1 MYNSIHP
8 INITYRNQR
17 QSSPLSGSDE
27 QNKEQ
32 APVSYQ
38 NGSSGNNREF
48 PNGTKVAIDYTKN
61 TVNISQIVTDF
72 KSTVIAIGAPE
83 DISQEVNSYLSLV
96 ERESKKAN
104 PSRDIIYSNL
114 INASKIS
121 DNYIYQELSKKKG
134 NAPKNVV
141 EGWIDALFKQKVDL
155 KADPTQI
162 NPDYQLDIPNK
173 KRVKT
178 AANETPSQIQEE
190 QPSADVTNQTP
201 SAQVLP
207 DDEQTYEPQIF
218 ARQISPQDTLDTYE
232 SAELPI
238 QDDTQT
244 SDLSY
249 YKSEDSDDTI
259 NFKTID
265 LPDTQNI
272 PVQEVS
278 VEQPHTL
285 ANTDTA
291 PDLDEVLNE
300 EVNIVEPQV
309 LHFASNTKKPIGV
322 EYITNEHDRVLSGAL
337 KEAKGYLTIDDDPA
351 LALETLN
358 DALGE
363 ANSDTNKNLRAA
375 LHFERGK
382 IFDDYDYVSYA
393 LRDYYEAT
401 KTQDNNLKS
410 QAHLKMARI
419 YDDYVDFEPAVEH
432 YQSALGYSGEASNTR
447 AQTKILTEMATM
459 FAQRYDL
466 NSAKML
472 SELSLDAASESQ
484 DTLLLSKTYSA
495 AAKNYEYLGEDFAAL
510 DCYKNA
516 FKSLSTLEDDSEVYE
531 LRAKSYEDAAGVM
544 DRLGNVSKSEN
555 LLSKAR
561 LYRQRAQLA
570 QMSEAV

>member
-8 INITYRNQR
+8 INITYRNLK

-207 DDEQTYEPQIF
+207 DGEQTYEPQIF

-259 NFKTID
+259 SFKTID

-300 EVNIVEPQV
+300 EVNIAEPQV

>member
-201 SAQVLP
+201 SAQGLP
-207 DDEQTYEPQIF
+207 DGEQTYEPQIF

-259 NFKTID
+259 SFKTID

-300 EVNIVEPQV
+300 EVNIAEPQV

>member
-61 TVNISQIVTDF
+61 TVNISQIVTDLN
-72 KSTVIAIGAPE
+72 STVIAIGAHE
-83 DISQEVNSYLSLV
+83 DVSQEVNSYLSLV

-173 KRVKT
+173 KQVKT

-207 DDEQTYEPQIF
+207 DGEQTYEPQIF

-259 NFKTID
+259 SFKTID

-300 EVNIVEPQV
+300 EVNIAEPQV

-531 LRAKSYEDAAGVM
+531 LRAQSYEDAAGVM

>member
-259 NFKTID
+259 SFKTID
-265 LPDTQNI
+265 LPDAQNI
-272 PVQEVS
+272 PVHEVS

-309 LHFASNTKKPIGV
+309 LHFASNTKKPIGI

>member
-178 AANETPSQIQEE
+178 TANETPSQIQEE

-259 NFKTID
+259 SFKTID

-300 EVNIVEPQV
+300 EVNIAEPQV

-337 KEAKGYLTIDDDPA
+337 KEAKEYLTIDDDPA

>member
-259 NFKTID
+259 SFKTID

-300 EVNIVEPQV
+300 EVNIAEPQV

-401 KTQDNNLKS
+401 KTQDNNLRS

-531 LRAKSYEDAAGVM
+531 LRAQSYEDAAGVM

>member
-173 KRVKT
+173 KQVKT

-259 NFKTID
+259 SFKTID

-300 EVNIVEPQV
+300 EVNIAEPQV

-531 LRAKSYEDAAGVM
+531 LRAQSYEDAAGVM

>member
-249 YKSEDSDDTI
+249 YKSGDSDDTI
-259 NFKTID
+259 SFKTIN
-265 LPDTQNI
+265 LPDAQNI

-516 FKSLSTLEDDSEVYE
+516 FKSLSALEDDSEVYE
-531 LRAKSYEDAAGVM
+531 LRAQSYEDAAGVM

>member
-173 KRVKT
+173 KQVKT

-207 DDEQTYEPQIF
+207 DDEQTYESQIF

-259 NFKTID
+259 SFKTID

-531 LRAKSYEDAAGVM
+531 LRAQSYEDAAGVM

>member
-249 YKSEDSDDTI
+249 YKSEDNDDTI
-259 NFKTID
+259 SFKTID

-300 EVNIVEPQV
+300 EVNIAEPQV

-531 LRAKSYEDAAGVM
+531 LRAQSYEDAAGVM